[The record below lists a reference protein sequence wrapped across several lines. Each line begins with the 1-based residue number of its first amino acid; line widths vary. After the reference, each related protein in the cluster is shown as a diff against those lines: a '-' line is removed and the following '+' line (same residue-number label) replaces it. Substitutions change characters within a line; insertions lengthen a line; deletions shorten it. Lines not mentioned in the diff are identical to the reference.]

1 MREDQSAVTGRAA
14 EPHALRGQLH
24 GLPGPAGGVNGR
36 ALWCSAGL
44 APPHSAAGTLQT
56 VPQALPGQAYS
67 ILCGRSSSTLGDTVG
82 CLMASLLGS
91 TKSSQHSGGSTNQL
105 VSWCSELP
113 PAEPVTRGCSAL
125 PRTRW
130 VRQGGLQPALCRWPG
145 QLAQLC
151 PDQLMQTSNKEQ
163 PMCSAAGA
171 VSPACSG
178 VQSSWLSGVPVPLQG
193 LNNGTGRVLLPSTN
207 SLPRRSPLAGGEQL
221 GPPNA
226 GACYR
231 QEQGAPLVS
240 SAARRARPAREGAGG
255 SGRPSPTLPTG
266 PSFPPA
272 RAPPGFRWPPRPRKP
287 PPTVAAGGAAAW
299 PQAGARTD
307 RRGRERRGGWRRCG
321 RS

>member
-178 VQSSWLSGVPVPLQG
+178 VQSSWLSGVPVPLQVSTTEQVG
-193 LNNGTGRVLLPSTN
+193 CFYHQQTACPGGAPWQEGSSSGRPTPELATDRSRAHLLSPQRPVGPALRGRVL
-207 SLPRRSPLAGGEQL
+207 
-221 GPPNA
+221 A
-226 GACYR
+226 GAADRAQRCP
-231 QEQGAPLVS
+231 QGPAFPLPVPRPVS
-240 SAARRARPAREGAGG
+240 GGRPAHG
-255 SGRPSPTLPTG
+255 SPS
-266 PSFPPA
+266 
-272 RAPPGFRWPPRPRKP
+272 R
-287 PPTVAAGGAAAW
+287 
-299 PQAGARTD
+299 Q
-307 RRGRERRGGWRRCG
+307 
-321 RS
+321 